1 MGRAGISF
9 QPAHNELSA
18 SRSSQKLEV
27 PLQLL
32 LLRKGL
38 VVGCSGLRGMGS
50 ASCEDGMGDVQWGG
64 NSGTAMVENVGG
76 LAVWLLV
83 EQKHGVLLLP
93 CAHSPLWGQLGL
105 QMLAGGSAGLGSGE
119 GVQSKLKSK

>member
-1 MGRAGISF
+1 M
-9 QPAHNELSA
+9 
-18 SRSSQKLEV
+18 
-27 PLQLL
+27 
-32 LLRKGL
+32 
-38 VVGCSGLRGMGS
+38 
-50 ASCEDGMGDVQWGG
+50 GG
-64 NSGTAMVENVGG
+64 NSGTAMVGNVGG

>member
-9 QPAHNELSA
+9 QSAHNELSA

-38 VVGCSGLRGMGS
+38 VVGCSGLRGVGS
-50 ASCEDGMGDVQWGG
+50 ASCEDGMGEVQWGG
-64 NSGTAMVENVGG
+64 TAGR
-76 LAVWLLV
+76 
-83 EQKHGVLLLP
+83 
-93 CAHSPLWGQLGL
+93 LWWG
-105 QMLAGGSAGLGSGE
+105 M
-119 GVQSKLKSK
+119 